1 MIFSK
6 TLAAALL
13 FLACVVCRSLFA
25 NIEITLKNDFIEQFK
40 DQATISVSYTVDK
53 AHPHPNPPKKD
64 GDLHA
69 AGRADEVGLPIVAEI
84 MNASSQKSAVD
95 AIHQAEGTGN
105 PIPLTCIPSP
115 GFKDFNAVSSGES
128 FTKTILR
135 LCTSKLPFRS

>member
-13 FLACVVCRSLFA
+13 FLVCVVCRSLFA

-53 AHPHPNPPKKD
+53 AHRHPNPPKND

-84 MNASSQKSAVD
+84 MNASS
-95 AIHQAEGTGN
+95 
-105 PIPLTCIPSP
+105 
-115 GFKDFNAVSSGES
+115 
-128 FTKTILR
+128 
-135 LCTSKLPFRS
+135 